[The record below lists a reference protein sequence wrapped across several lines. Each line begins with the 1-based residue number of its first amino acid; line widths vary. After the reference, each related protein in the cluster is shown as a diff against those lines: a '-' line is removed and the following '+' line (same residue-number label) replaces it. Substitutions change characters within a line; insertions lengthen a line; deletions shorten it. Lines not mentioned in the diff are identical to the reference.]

1 MIYLQGLINYLLITK
16 DLITMNKNYY
26 RIGEFSKKINLTI
39 DTLRFYEKENLIK
52 PKRDQNNIRLYS
64 DNDISWIEFIKR
76 LKQTGMPLKEIKI
89 YSALRYKGDS
99 TINERLSLLNS
110 QKKRLENDNLEIK
123 KHIDFLNKKIN
134 TYKSKLQHK

>member
-1 MIYLQGLINYLLITK
+1 
-16 DLITMNKNYY
+16 MNKNYY